1 MEEFLRRKRTVA
13 EAGSWKEND
22 FIKLE
27 ELGFGNGGMVLK
39 VKHRET
45 GIVMARKVRP
55 HHPSVRLCGPV
66 CPFRVL
72 RRDLPHTKLLI
83 SYSADTS
90 LQWLVHF
97 SLTHAGM
104 CTPHTRPLYSPCPH
118 MDMG

>member
-55 HHPSVRLCGPV
+55 HPLQSVCVGLSVRFGC
-66 CPFRVL
+66 
-72 RRDLPHTKLLI
+72 
-83 SYSADTS
+83 
-90 LQWLVHF
+90 
-97 SLTHAGM
+97 
-104 CTPHTRPLYSPCPH
+104 
-118 MDMG
+118 